1 MSKRI
6 QSAYNQRSM
15 GIPNS
20 QMQIL
25 RTTEDEEFEEEP
37 DNEIMKIAKLGK

>member
-1 MSKRI
+1 
-6 QSAYNQRSM
+6 M

-37 DNEIMKIAKLGK
+37 DNEIMKIAQLGK